1 MRRVGVGL
9 WGFFLIAQPVDIT
22 QQRIDPLTFTF
33 EDGRT
38 TLDEYVIDQIRR
50 RTRCCGIDN
59 VWVELRFNPD
69 GTVKSVGIKL
79 GENKCYT
86 QSIRD
91 ILLSTRWKVENIRS
105 GRPLYREFRL
115 NEDCGSDRDNKYTPI
130 SPTPPALAEG
140 PSAPSA
146 PLAEPKPQEPSAPP
160 ATPKPEE
167 PSAPSA
173 ESPKPAPPAAPE
185 KAEASPSA
193 PFTPEGEAP
202 PKPSAQP
209 TPPPPVAEAAPSPP
223 PSKPKPVRPRSEPAR
238 KGYQPGPEPPT
249 EARPPNPPALVGALP
264 ADTTPKP
271 LKADIP
277 SHYQSTGEKRP
288 PNSHLNSFTNTT
300 GPRYS
305 EPDYIHG
312 PVAKA
317 IYLKQEYRK
326 QGVCGLVQVLLEI
339 AIDAQGNL
347 RGYRILRANTPEIAK
362 ATPEVLKGLRYKP
375 VPLPMVFYTEFKIDV
390 DCQSDQ
396 RKVKLDTIPDFLANP
411 EGKIVQPS
419 SKPERKVFQLTTPSP

>member
-1 MRRVGVGL
+1 MRKVGVGL
-9 WGFFLIAQPVDIT
+9 WGFFLIAQPIDIT

-91 ILLSTRWKVENIRS
+91 ILLSTRWKVENIRV

-115 NEDCGSDRDNKYTPI
+115 NEDCGPERDNKYLPI

-140 PSAPSA
+140 PSAPPA
-146 PLAEPKPQEPSAPP
+146 PTAKPKPEESPP
-160 ATPKPEE
+160 PTPKAEE

-173 ESPKPAPPAAPE
+173 EL
-185 KAEASPSA
+185 
-193 PFTPEGEAP
+193 
-202 PKPSAQP
+202 P
-209 TPPPPVAEAAPSPP
+209 TPPPPPVPEKSEIKPSPQPTPLTQVAEDAPSPL
-223 PSKPKPVRPRSEPAR
+223 PSKPNAARPHSEPAR

-271 LKADIP
+271 LRADIP
-277 SHYQSTGEKRP
+277 SNYQSTGEKRP
-288 PNSHLNSFTNTT
+288 PNSHLNSFLNTT

-362 ATPEVLKGLRYKP
+362 ATPQVLKGLRYKP

-411 EGKIVQPS
+411 EGKIIQPS
-419 SKPERKVFQLTTPSP
+419 SKPERRVLQLTTPPPLSPNPSNQ